1 MSESLQHVVGVLRQA
16 GLTQVA
22 DEALRTLPDPV
33 SRKELERFAMEHGVT
48 PESLTERMGGS
59 P

>member
-1 MSESLQHVVGVLRQA
+1 MSESLQHVVGVLRRS
-16 GLTQVA
+16 GLSQLA
-22 DEALRTLPDPV
+22 DEAQRTLPDPV
-33 SRKELERFAMEHGVT
+33 DREELEHFGAIHGLS

>member
-1 MSESLQHVVGVLRQA
+1 MSESLQHVVGVLRRT
-16 GLTQVA
+16 GLPQLA
-22 DEALRTLPDPV
+22 EEAKRTLSDPV
-33 SRKELERFAMEHGVT
+33 DRKDLERFAATHGLT